1 MFGFSP
7 FSGSAF
13 SDIAETG
20 SIAVAVTGIEAAA
33 SLASVLVRLSG
44 NIRVTGLTATG
55 VVQTTSV
62 VAGCKVFAAGVQA
75 AALVTTP
82 LVWSVINDNQTPN
95 WTPVNDTQAG
105 SWIPVNDGNTVIWT
119 QIPT

>member
-1 MFGFSP
+1 
-7 FSGSAF
+7 
-13 SDIAETG
+13 
-20 SIAVAVTGIEAAA
+20 VEATAY
-33 SLASVLVRLSG
+33 LAYVVVRLTQ

-55 VVQTTSV
+55 QVGTATV
-62 VAGCKVFAAGVQA
+62 VAGCKVIVTGVQA

-95 WTPVNDTQAG
+95 WTPVNDTQTD
-105 SWIPVNDGNTVIWT
+105 SWVQVNDGNNVVWT